1 MLERYIIIPF
11 SSSLLPLLHNK
22 SSFKTFHIKLSWIY
36 MKINTLMQQ
45 MVPKDSFLV
54 LTEAKRNSA
63 ASGLLRYLGGV
74 KGAGERKREAASNS
88 IHSSVT

>member
-11 SSSLLPLLHNK
+11 SSSLLPLLHNE

-45 MVPKDSFLV
+45 MVPKRFVSSPHRGKKKLSRKWPIA
-54 LTEAKRNSA
+54 LPGRSK
-63 ASGLLRYLGGV
+63 GGW
-74 KGAGERKREAASNS
+74 GEEERSRQ
-88 IHSSVT
+88 